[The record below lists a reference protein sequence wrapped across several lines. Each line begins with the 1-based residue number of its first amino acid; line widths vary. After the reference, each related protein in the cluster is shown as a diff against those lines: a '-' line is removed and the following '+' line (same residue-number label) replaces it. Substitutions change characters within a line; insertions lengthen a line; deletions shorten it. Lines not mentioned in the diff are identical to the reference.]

1 VTGRFAETASR
12 DALQVAISDLA
23 GERPVRIEADILN
36 SSLCLIDAAFNK
48 SKSGGFDVRLGFGK
62 RLGENST
69 GIYIVGDNPVID
81 VAMPELIQSGYLYVS
96 VVDVKGVVF
105 HMLPNR
111 TRRDNAIETLK
122 SEAKDGFVRVAY
134 SISEATENGRLAF
147 TVDDSVLG
155 KSRVIVLYSDQ
166 PLFGELRPTSEST
179 ESYVEALEAVSVK
192 GELSVRSV
200 DTGLITTKR

>member
-1 VTGRFAETASR
+1 
-12 DALQVAISDLA
+12 
-23 GERPVRIEADILN
+23 
-36 SSLCLIDAAFNK
+36 
-48 SKSGGFDVRLGFGK
+48 
-62 RLGENST
+62 
-69 GIYIVGDNPVID
+69 
-81 VAMPELIQSGYLYVS
+81 MPELTQSGYLYVS